1 MHIQFI
7 IADDVRSDV
16 FEMIE
21 WYILI
26 SRKTLE
32 EVF

>member
-1 MHIQFI
+1 MHSEFI

-32 EVF
+32 DVF

>member
-32 EVF
+32 DVF

>member
-1 MHIQFI
+1 MHSEFI
-7 IADDVRSDV
+7 IADDVRSDI

-26 SRKTLE
+26 TQKTLE
-32 EVF
+32 ELF